1 MTLPGTNI
9 PDIPVPQDMQ
19 PKPPSARKTGYEV
32 LKPFLFEQ
40 GREPDRV
47 LGDGNCLFRALSRA
61 LTGVEDHHIA
71 LRKTIAEFEASNTTT
86 FQPLHI
92 AINQTT
98 LFPDHLQN
106 IRKLSVWGTNLEIL
120 AAASLFQLD
129 IYLAT
134 ETYHLGVPT
143 WLLYPPKPMFTL
155 SKRELKDRLDDKVNV
170 TGGWIELLHVS
181 NSHFDNIK
189 PLPGHCYKLLRPTLL
204 PNSTQDEVITLS

>member
-1 MTLPGTNI
+1 
-9 PDIPVPQDMQ
+9 MQ
-19 PKPPSARKTGYEV
+19 PKTPSARKTGYEV
-32 LKPFLFEQ
+32 FKPFLFKQ

-92 AINQTT
+92 AINQTIP
-98 LFPDHLQN
+98 FPDHLQN
-106 IRKLSVWGTNLEIL
+106 IRKLSVWGTNLEII

-134 ETYHLGVPT
+134 ETYHLGV
-143 WLLYPPKPMFTL
+143 TL
-155 SKRELKDRLDDKVNV
+155 PSQTYVYSVQEGAQR
-170 TGGWIELLHVS
+170 S
-181 NSHFDNIK
+181 S
-189 PLPGHCYKLLRPTLL
+189 
-204 PNSTQDEVITLS
+204 

>member
-1 MTLPGTNI
+1 MKCSNLFFSSKVESPTGSLEMGTACFG
-9 PDIPVPQDMQ
+9 PCLGHSQGL
-19 PKPPSARKTGYEV
+19 KT
-32 LKPFLFEQ
+32 
-40 GREPDRV
+40 
-47 LGDGNCLFRALSRA
+47 
-61 LTGVEDHHIA
+61 TT

-120 AAASLFQLD
+120 AATSLFQLD
-129 IYLAT
+129 VYLAT

-181 NSHFDNIK
+181 NSRFDNIK
-189 PLPGHCYKLLRPTLL
+189 PLPGHCHKLLRPTLL